1 MDIEGAEYD
10 VLETIFE
17 DPEVQIDQILVEFH
31 DRMFEAEIP
40 MSIKSVEFLKEK
52 GYAIFGASISSEEIS
67 FIHHSVL

>member
-1 MDIEGAEYD
+1 
-10 VLETIFE
+10 
-17 DPEVQIDQILVEFH
+17 
-31 DRMFEAEIP
+31 MFEAEIP